1 MNADEVV
8 WFDLVTD
15 EEYPDSEVSISKRSP
30 SRRMHGQTFRFS
42 GSSVVVGPQD
52 SRAGGF
58 CPEQVGKSYL
68 FGKIRP
74 ARSVVRGIPQRGGCE
89 VVVPQRWIRRA
100 NHAPAWLFVSS
111 RASCIRMARAVGPRM
126 NVNTVAITKSDPP
139 ATMVLIAPNA
149 GTAHPV
155 MRYPTIPAR
164 EKTTPMK
171 L

>member
-74 ARSVVRGIPQRGGCE
+74 ARGVVRAARDVAGA
-89 VVVPQRWIRRA
+89 RR
-100 NHAPAWLFVSS
+100 
-111 RASCIRMARAVGPRM
+111 
-126 NVNTVAITKSDPP
+126 
-139 ATMVLIAPNA
+139 
-149 GTAHPV
+149 
-155 MRYPTIPAR
+155 
-164 EKTTPMK
+164 
-171 L
+171 

>member
-1 MNADEVV
+1 MVAGLPHPRFASR
-8 WFDLVTD
+8 WFLV
-15 EEYPDSEVSISKRSP
+15 
-30 SRRMHGQTFRFS
+30 
-42 GSSVVVGPQD
+42 
-52 SRAGGF
+52 RAGVIF
-58 CPEQVGKSYL
+58 LPFWQNPTCSRCCQ
-68 FGKIRP
+68 
-74 ARSVVRGIPQRGGCE
+74 GIPQRVGCE

-100 NHAPAWLFVSS
+100 SHAPARPFVSS
-111 RASCIRMARAVGPRM
+111 RVSCTRIARAVGPRM
-126 NVNTVAITKSDPP
+126 NVNTVAMMKSAPP

>member
-89 VVVPQRWIRRA
+89 AVRWYLETMHRVQSCTRSVLYFYPCLLHPYRSRGRA
-100 NHAPAWLFVSS
+100 ENE
-111 RASCIRMARAVGPRM
+111 
-126 NVNTVAITKSDPP
+126 
-139 ATMVLIAPNA
+139 
-149 GTAHPV
+149 
-155 MRYPTIPAR
+155 R
-164 EKTTPMK
+164 EYGGDNKE
-171 L
+171 

>member
-58 CPEQVGKSYL
+58 CPEQVGKSCL

-74 ARSVVRGIPQRGGCE
+74 ARSVVRGIPQRGGREAMMRQSDAQSKSCTRTALCLI
-89 VVVPQRWIRRA
+89 PRFLRPYRSRGRA
-100 NHAPAWLFVSS
+100 ENE
-111 RASCIRMARAVGPRM
+111 
-126 NVNTVAITKSDPP
+126 
-139 ATMVLIAPNA
+139 
-149 GTAHPV
+149 
-155 MRYPTIPAR
+155 R
-164 EKTTPMK
+164 EYGGDDEE
-171 L
+171 

>member
-58 CPEQVGKSYL
+58 CPEQVGNPTFLAKSDL
-68 FGKIRP
+68 L
-74 ARSVVRGIPQRGGCE
+74 A
-89 VVVPQRWIRRA
+89 
-100 NHAPAWLFVSS
+100 VSS
-111 RASCIRMARAVGPRM
+111 EAFHSVAGARR
-126 NVNTVAITKSDPP
+126 
-139 ATMVLIAPNA
+139 
-149 GTAHPV
+149 
-155 MRYPTIPAR
+155 
-164 EKTTPMK
+164 
-171 L
+171 

>member
-1 MNADEVV
+1 
-8 WFDLVTD
+8 
-15 EEYPDSEVSISKRSP
+15 
-30 SRRMHGQTFRFS
+30 MHGQTLRFS
-42 GSSVVVGPQD
+42 GSSVAAGPQD

-74 ARSVVRGIPQRGGCE
+74 ARSVVRGIPQRGG
-89 VVVPQRWIRRA
+89 RDALHRA
-100 NHAPAWLFVSS
+100 NHIPARLF
-111 RASCIRMARAVGPRM
+111 ASFRDSCTRIARAVGPRM
-126 NVNTVAITKSDPP
+126 NVNTVAMMKSSPP
-139 ATMVLIAPNA
+139 AIMVLIAPMS

>member
-74 ARSVVRGIPQRGGCE
+74 ARSVVRGIPQRGGREAMMRQSDAQSRSCTRTALCLIPCFLHPNGSRGRAENEREYGGDDEECPSGNNGVDRAERWYRPSGDE
-89 VVVPQRWIRRA
+89 VPDHTR
-100 NHAPAWLFVSS
+100 
-111 RASCIRMARAVGPRM
+111 
-126 NVNTVAITKSDPP
+126 
-139 ATMVLIAPNA
+139 
-149 GTAHPV
+149 
-155 MRYPTIPAR
+155 
-164 EKTTPMK
+164 
-171 L
+171 